1 MTEWA
6 VVGVIITLLGL
17 VAAVAKPLISLNTTL
32 TKLSDSVATL
42 DKNITALTTDN
53 TASHA
58 RILGKL
64 NAHDETINDHEKRI
78 SIIEH
83 DKGE

>member
-6 VVGVIITLLGL
+6 VVGVIVTLIGL
-17 VAAVAKPLISLNTTL
+17 IAAVVKPLITLNTTL
-32 TKLSDSVATL
+32 TKLVDSVATL

-58 RILGKL
+58 RIWGELDE
-64 NAHDETINDHEKRI
+64 HDEKLNDHETRLTIMEK
-78 SIIEH
+78 
-83 DKGE
+83 KGA

>member
-6 VVGVIITLLGL
+6 VVGVIVTLIGL
-17 VAAVAKPLISLNTTL
+17 IAAVVKPLITLNTTL

-58 RILGKL
+58 RIWGELDE
-64 NAHDETINDHEKRI
+64 HDEKLNDHETRLTIMEK
-78 SIIEH
+78 
-83 DKGE
+83 KGA

>member
-17 VAAVAKPLISLNTTL
+17 VAAVVKPLVSLNTTL

-58 RILGKL
+58 RIWGEL
-64 NAHDETINDHEKRI
+64 NAHDEKLNDHETRLTIMEK
-78 SIIEH
+78 
-83 DKGE
+83 KGA

>member
-6 VVGVIITLLGL
+6 VVGVIVTLIGL
-17 VAAVAKPLISLNTTL
+17 IAAVVKPLITLNTTL
-32 TKLSDSVATL
+32 TKLTDSVATL

-58 RILGKL
+58 RIWGELDE
-64 NAHDETINDHEKRI
+64 HDEKLNDHETRLTIMEK
-78 SIIEH
+78 
-83 DKGE
+83 KGA

>member
-6 VVGVIITLLGL
+6 VVGVIVTLLGL
-17 VAAVAKPLISLNTTL
+17 VAAVVKPLITLNTTL
-32 TKLSDSVATL
+32 TKLTDSVATL

-58 RILGKL
+58 RIWGELDE
-64 NAHDETINDHEKRI
+64 HDEKLNDHETRLTIMEK
-78 SIIEH
+78 
-83 DKGE
+83 KGA

>member
-17 VAAVAKPLISLNTTL
+17 VAAVVKPLITLNTTL
-32 TKLSDSVATL
+32 TKLTDSVATL

-58 RILGKL
+58 RIWGEL
-64 NAHDETINDHEKRI
+64 NAHDETINDHETRI

-83 DKGE
+83 KGA

>member
-6 VVGVIITLLGL
+6 VVGVIVTLLGL
-17 VAAVAKPLISLNTTL
+17 VAAVVKPLISLNTTL

-53 TASHA
+53 TASHT
-58 RILGKL
+58 RIWGALD
-64 NAHDETINDHEKRI
+64 AHDETINDHETRI

-83 DKGE
+83 KGE